1 MRVLV
6 VDDSEGLR
14 KVLAALLISA
24 GHETVASLADG
35 NGVEEIVAR
44 ERPDFVFLD
53 YQLPGRDGLEIL
65 ASIHAQ
71 SPEVDV
77 LFMTASTEEQ
87 IEQRAADAGAAGFI
101 RKPFSQAQIID
112 ELRDVAEARR
122 LATKAAAAPLA
133 ATDASDTSDA
143 LAADVPGAASSAQP
157 ESPDKAV
164 RAKRTAVIADDSS
177 SVRMVLKGLL
187 EESGIR
193 VVQAVGNGA
202 EALNALRAHRP
213 GLLCLDVNMPVMSGL
228 DALEAARQMCP
239 DTAVVMVTGCAD
251 RAFVTQAASLGAKGY
266 ILKPLRPAYVENF
279 VRKLFP

>member
-133 ATDASDTSDA
+133 ATDASDTSDTSDA
-143 LAADVPGAASSAQP
+143 LAADVPEAA
-157 ESPDKAV
+157 SPDKAA
-164 RAKRTAVIADDSS
+164 RMKRTAVIADDSS

-228 DALEAARQMCP
+228 EALEAARQMCP
-239 DTAVVMVTGCAD
+239 ETAVVMVTGCAD

>member
-24 GHETVASLADG
+24 GHETVASLPDG
-35 NGVEEIVAR
+35 NGVEEIVAG

-65 ASIHAQ
+65 ASINAQ
-71 SPEVDV
+71 WPEVDV

-122 LATKAAAAPLA
+122 LATKAAAVPLA
-133 ATDASDTSDA
+133 ATDTINASNEP
-143 LAADVPGAASSAQP
+143 AADAPEAGPGALPASP
-157 ESPDKAV
+157 GKAAP
-164 RAKRTAVIADDSS
+164 AKRTAVIADDSS

-228 DALEAARQMCP
+228 EALEAARQMCP
-239 DTAVVMVTGCAD
+239 ETTVVMVTGCAD

-279 VRKLFP
+279 VRRLFP

>member
-35 NGVEEIVAR
+35 NGVEEIVAG

-77 LFMTASTEEQ
+77 LFMTASTEER

-112 ELRDVAEARR
+112 ELREVAEARR
-122 LATKAAAAPLA
+122 LARQAEAAAAALPEEPA
-133 ATDASDTSDA
+133 AVPAETPASA
-143 LAADVPGAASSAQP
+143 ERPAGA
-157 ESPDKAV
+157 
-164 RAKRTAVIADDSS
+164 RRTAVIADDSS

-187 EESGIR
+187 EASGIR

-202 EALNALRAHRP
+202 DALNALRAHRP

-228 DALEAARQMCP
+228 EALEAARQMCP
-239 DTAVVMVTGCAD
+239 ETAVVMVTGCAD
-251 RAFVTQAASLGAKGY
+251 RAFVAQAASLGARGY

-279 VRKLFP
+279 VRRLFP

>member
-6 VDDSEGLR
+6 VDDNEGLR

-35 NGVEEIVAR
+35 NGVEEIVQR

-65 ASIHAQ
+65 ASIQALA
-71 SPEVDV
+71 PEVDV
-77 LFMTASTEEQ
+77 LFMTASSEEQ

-112 ELRDVAEARR
+112 ELREVAETRR
-122 LATKAAAAPLA
+122 IATQAGI
-133 ATDASDTSDA
+133 
-143 LAADVPGAASSAQP
+143 AADAEAVPDAPPAGSVAEPTDLPASS
-157 ESPDKAV
+157 DKPMRV
-164 RAKRTAVIADDSS
+164 KRTAVIADDSS

-228 DALEAARQMCP
+228 EALEAARQICP
-239 DTAVVMVTGCAD
+239 ETAVVMVTGCAD

-266 ILKPLRPAYVENF
+266 ILKPLRPAYVQNF